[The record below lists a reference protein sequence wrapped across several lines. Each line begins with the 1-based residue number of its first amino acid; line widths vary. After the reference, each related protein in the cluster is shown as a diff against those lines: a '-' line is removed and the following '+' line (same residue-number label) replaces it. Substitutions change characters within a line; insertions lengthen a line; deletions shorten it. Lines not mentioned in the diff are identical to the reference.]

1 MAVFGWG
8 LRVLVM
14 VRVRVGA
21 GSSGM
26 ICQMVV
32 VHCIAGVLAEVCDR
46 VTVTAGGRN
55 TGVGGVVVAAIDGNM
70 GGNAALR

>member
-1 MAVFGWG
+1 MAGSSHRLIFSGGLRLAVFGWG

-26 ICQMVV
+26 ICHNGGGAL
-32 VHCIAGVLAEVCDR
+32 HCCCAG
-46 VTVTAGGRN
+46 
-55 TGVGGVVVAAIDGNM
+55 
-70 GGNAALR
+70 